1 MEKSLYGNL
10 HNNWGWILAFGAIS
24 AALGTFAILSPF
36 VATIA
41 GVITLGI
48 LLLAFG
54 IVEFIQAVSG
64 KIPTHRILNIVLG
77 ILTAGAGLT
86 LILYPFTGALSLTL
100 FIAIF
105 LVFIGICKIIF
116 SLTLNYEHWILLL
129 LNGIASVILGSLIY
143 YQWPVSGL
151 WIIGLFIGIDLIM
164 YGWTLIALALKIR
177 TVRN

>member
-1 MEKSLYGNL
+1 M
-10 HNNWGWILAFGAIS
+10 ILAFGAIS

-77 ILTAGAGLT
+77 I
-86 LILYPFTGALSLTL
+86 F
-100 FIAIF
+100 
-105 LVFIGICKIIF
+105 
-116 SLTLNYEHWILLL
+116 
-129 LNGIASVILGSLIY
+129 
-143 YQWPVSGL
+143 
-151 WIIGLFIGIDLIM
+151 
-164 YGWTLIALALKIR
+164 
-177 TVRN
+177 